1 MVASSA
7 PPGNCGFSKESR
19 VKENTLYARPAP
31 GDPLGCIL
39 DRKAILNGHFPKGRL
54 KKKVEKR
61 QEGEGMERKKGETE
75 KSVYNTSDNS

>member
-1 MVASSA
+1 MVDSSA
-7 PPGNCGFSKESR
+7 PPGNCDFSKESR

-54 KKKVEKR
+54 KTKSGKEAGGGGDGEE
-61 QEGEGMERKKGETE
+61 EGRK
-75 KSVYNTSDNS
+75 